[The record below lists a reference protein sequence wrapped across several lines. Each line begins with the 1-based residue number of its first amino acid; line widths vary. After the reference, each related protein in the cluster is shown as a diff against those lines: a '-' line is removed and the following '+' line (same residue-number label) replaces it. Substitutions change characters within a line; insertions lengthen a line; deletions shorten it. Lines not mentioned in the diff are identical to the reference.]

1 MGAAFYRGA
10 ECCALVF
17 DLTDPKT
24 FETLEQWKTEFLNQL
39 NPKDPENFPFVIL
52 GNKCDK
58 EGERKVSDQKIK
70 QYCQQKGNV
79 SYYETSAKDNIN
91 VDKAFE
97 EVSRQAFK
105 REQKEDDM

>member
-39 NPKDPENFPFVIL
+39 NPKDPDNFPFVIL

-58 EGERKVSDQKIK
+58 EGERKVLFCNFRSLNKK
-70 QYCQQKGNV
+70 
-79 SYYETSAKDNIN
+79 
-91 VDKAFE
+91 
-97 EVSRQAFK
+97 
-105 REQKEDDM
+105 